1 VIETANGEQMDRF
14 ESRRSAAGWRTILL
28 SVAVM
33 VTCGL
38 LVACSSMP
46 PSPYGPD
53 AEPPDLMPG
62 VNDDRGRFREVFCA
76 VLEEDPDGLPD
87 ARPCDEAITV
97 VGPQPA
103 GTGQVVDLG
112 HSDRRLVAAIVQ
124 GLGWDCFSGWLG
136 IEDSIGEHL
145 RESGFD
151 WTVIPVESLS
161 SSERNAELIRDAVMA
176 MELDGDRPRLVLIG
190 YSKGAPDIL
199 AAIVSYPEIR
209 DRIAAVVGVAGAVEG
224 SPAADG
230 ISQST
235 LEMLRLLP
243 KAECPKGDRGSIE
256 SLRPAIREAWLDEN
270 TLPAEIPTYSLATCP
285 EPDRISK
292 ILKSSYKKLAK
303 IDPRNDG
310 MMLVVDQFIPSSSFL
325 GCVNADHWAVA
336 VPIARTGPKV
346 AKRYV
351 NHNDYPREALFEA
364 ILRFV
369 EEDLDD

>member
-1 VIETANGEQMDRF
+1 MGCA
-14 ESRRSAAGWRTILL
+14 ESSRSVAWRRTILL
-28 SVAVM
+28 PVATM
-33 VTCGL
+33 LTCGL

-53 AEPPDLMPG
+53 AEPLDLASG
-62 VNDDRGRFREVFCA
+62 VEDDRGRFREIFCT
-76 VLEEDPDGLPD
+76 VLEQDAEALPD

-97 VGPQPA
+97 VGPEPA
-103 GTGQVVDLG
+103 GTGKVVDLG
-112 HSDRRLVAAIVQ
+112 RSDRRLVAAIVQ
-124 GLGWDCFSGWLG
+124 GVGWDCFSGWLG

-199 AAIVSYPEIR
+199 TAIVSYPEIR

-224 SPAADG
+224 SPAADDV
-230 ISQST
+230 SQST
-235 LEMLRLLP
+235 LELLRHWP

-256 SLRPAIREAWLDEN
+256 SLRPAVREAWLDEN
-270 TLPAEIPTYSLATCP
+270 TLPAKIPYYSLATCP

-292 ILKSSYKKLAK
+292 VLKSSYKKLAK
-303 IDPRNDG
+303 TDARNDG

-336 VPIARTGPKV
+336 VPIERTRPKI

-369 EEDLDD
+369 EEDLGD